1 MRHSSES
8 AANAREVILAMDLG
22 LRGRVALVAAASRGL
37 GRATAM
43 GLAAEGV
50 RVAIAARGQSALEEA
65 AKEIRRATGAQVL
78 VLRAD
83 VAVAEDIQAL
93 VAATQ
98 AELGTIDI
106 LVNNAGGP
114 RAGKFTDMSDQDWL
128 GAIELNLMSAIRLT
142 QLVLPGMRQQR
153 WGRIINLTSFAVKQP
168 IPTLILSN
176 TARSGVVAMAKTLA
190 HEVAADGITV
200 NNVCPGY
207 TITDRV
213 HELAKATAEA
223 QGRSPEDV
231 LAEWEQGIPAKRLG
245 TPEELAALV
254 TFLAS
259 EQAAYITG
267 TTIQMDGGLIQGL
280 L

>member
-1 MRHSSES
+1 
-8 AANAREVILAMDLG
+8 MDLG
-22 LRGRVALVAAASRGL
+22 IKDRVALVAAASRGL

-43 GLAAEGV
+43 SLAAEGA
-50 RVAIAARGQSALEEA
+50 RVAIAARGQSALDDA
-65 AKEIRRATGAQVL
+65 AKAIRRATGSQVL
-78 VLRAD
+78 TLRAD
-83 VAVAEDIQAL
+83 VAVTKDINAL

-98 AELGTIDI
+98 EELGTIDI

-142 QLVLPGMRQQR
+142 QLVLPGMREQR

-190 HEVAADGITV
+190 HQVAADGVTV

-207 TITDRV
+207 TLTNRV
-213 HELAKATAEA
+213 HELAKTTAET
-223 QGRSPEDV
+223 QQKTPTEV
-231 LAEWEQGIPAKRLG
+231 LAELIEDIPARRLG
-245 TPEELAALV
+245 KPEELAALI

-267 TTIQMDGGLIQGL
+267 ATIQMDGGLVQGL